1 LTLRAALPEPS
12 RRFYDGFT
20 YQLAITQNN
29 SAENIATHYLSFVEG
44 ATGKDE
50 RLNEDTNSS
59 KVAVS
64 AD

>member
-1 LTLRAALPEPS
+1 MIFDSPSSLTRTLKEILRWI
-12 RRFYDGFT
+12 Y
-20 YQLAITQNN
+20 NN